1 MRVIWSG
8 TFILTALSSVCAADL
23 SQIDRRITKESA
35 YKSEPR
41 YCLLVFGP
49 EAKTRIWL
57 ALDGDVL
64 YADRNGNG
72 DLTEPDKKIA
82 AARNEYGGRVF
93 QIGLVRDGPLVHQDL
108 TVTATPIAADAIASL
123 KALKKKNA
131 LAESYS
137 ISVRYEDRATAAPAQ
152 AVSKRIEMDA
162 SGDEEQGW
170 LQFAD
175 NPKEAPIVNFGGPL
189 RLRETPEPVFPKWLT
204 GQTAG
209 VRAYVGTP
217 GLGEGTFVTI
227 AYNLIPSTV
236 RPSLD
241 LTIPAADGSP
251 PIHLR
256 QELKYRC

>member
-1 MRVIWSG
+1 MRLIWTG
-8 TFILTALSSVCAADL
+8 ALVLTAVSSVYAADL
-23 SQIDRRITKESA
+23 SQMDRQIAKEPA
-35 YKSEPR
+35 YRSKPR

-49 EAKTRIWL
+49 WAKTRVWL
-57 ALDGDVL
+57 VLDGDVL

-82 AARNEYGGRVF
+82 ATRDEYGGRVF
-93 QIGLVRDGPLVHQDL
+93 HIGSVQEGPLVHQDL
-108 TVTATPIAADAIASL
+108 TVTASSIPGDTIASL
-123 KALKKKNA
+123 KELKKKNA
-131 LAESYS
+131 LAECYS
-137 ISVRYEDRATAAPAQ
+137 ITVRYEDRATPIPAPS
-152 AVSKRIEMDA
+152 VSKRIEMEA

-175 NPKEAPIVNFGGPL
+175 SPKEASIVNFGGPL
-189 RLRETPEPVFPKWLT
+189 KLRETPEPAFSKWLA

-217 GLGEGTFVTI
+217 GLGSGTFATI

-236 RPSLD
+236 RPL
-241 LTIPAADGSP
+241 LEVTIPAAEGSP